1 VIGLAT
7 LFPLSQLLRLG
18 EPDGRR
24 GASDDRCSGRIFLE
38 IRAIYRDS
46 TRGKT
51 DSTAELFVQIS

>member
-1 VIGLAT
+1 MTAAPGDL
-7 LFPLSQLLRLG
+7 
-18 EPDGRR
+18 
-24 GASDDRCSGRIFLE
+24 LE